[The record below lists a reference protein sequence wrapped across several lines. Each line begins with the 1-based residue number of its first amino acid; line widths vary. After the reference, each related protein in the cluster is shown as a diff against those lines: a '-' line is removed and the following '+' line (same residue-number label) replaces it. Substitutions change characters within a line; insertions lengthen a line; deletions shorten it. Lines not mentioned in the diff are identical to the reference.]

1 MLRLD
6 DTQTSLETPSYQM
19 TEPVETQPQSLTCGP
34 KSGKIPHGV
43 SVTSREDRGESVM
56 VVQCPQC
63 MGKYRVAD
71 ESKVPV
77 DGIGVR
83 CPTCANIFTIYR
95 IAADI
100 ELIPIEGDYQEP
112 VREPVREAPTVFEP
126 TPSPSSDLGI
136 STEPLD
142 RGLETP
148 SSVVEESVFEPKPEV
163 FEPSAPTTFE
173 ETPEVVP
180 EVSAPVTPE
189 PVEIS
194 AAPPTFEPEP
204 EVAASPQVQKQH
216 DKAKRLARVLVKD
229 ILRYHGDKVEE
240 GLRNGN
246 LIDMVGDEIK
256 KSWQY
261 YKSELPEDVLN
272 STNYFKEALN
282 KILAKGKKIFT

>member
-1 MLRLD
+1 
-6 DTQTSLETPSYQM
+6 
-19 TEPVETQPQSLTCGP
+19 
-34 KSGKIPHGV
+34 
-43 SVTSREDRGESVM
+43 
-56 VVQCPQC
+56 

-77 DGIGVR
+77 EGIGVR
-83 CPTCANIFTIYR
+83 CPTCTNIFTIYR

-112 VREPVREAPTVFEP
+112 AREAPPAFEP
-126 TPSPSSDLGI
+126 APSSASDLGI
-136 STEPLD
+136 SSEPVD

-163 FEPSAPTTFE
+163 FEPSAPSTFE
-173 ETPEVVP
+173 QTPEVVP
-180 EVSAPVTPE
+180 EVSAPITPE
-189 PVEIS
+189 AVEIPT
-194 AAPPTFEPEP
+194 AQPTFEPET
-204 EVAASPQVQKQH
+204 ETAVSPQVQKQH

-229 ILRYHGDKVEE
+229 ILLYHGDKVEE

>member
-1 MLRLD
+1 
-6 DTQTSLETPSYQM
+6 
-19 TEPVETQPQSLTCGP
+19 
-34 KSGKIPHGV
+34 
-43 SVTSREDRGESVM
+43 M

-63 MGKYRVAD
+63 LGRYRVAD

-77 DGIGVR
+77 QGTGVR
-83 CPTCANIFTIYR
+83 CPGCSNIFTIYR

-100 ELIPIEGDYQEP
+100 ELIPVEEARGEP
-112 VREPVREAPTVFEP
+112 TPEAPPVFEP
-126 TPSPSSDLGI
+126 APSPGPRAEV
-136 STEPLD
+136 STAPAE
-142 RGLETP
+142 RGFETP

-163 FEPSAPTTFE
+163 FEPSPPTTFE
-173 ETPEVVP
+173 EPTVEDTGEIIP
-180 EVSAPVTPE
+180 EVSEPVAPE
-189 PVEIS
+189 PVGVS
-194 AAPPTFEPEP
+194 AVPTFEPET
-204 EVAASPQVQKQH
+204 ETAISPQAQKQH

-229 ILRYHGDKVEE
+229 ILLYHGDKVEE

-272 STNYFKEALN
+272 STNYFKDALN